1 MAWHPTTQQ
10 KVAAGYF
17 VAGFCA
23 IALLDGVLTLLLPK
37 PAVLAPQPA
46 LSKAMAQ
53 QDVTLEQWSNAAE
66 RLEEKRKLARL

>member
-10 KVAAGYF
+10 KVAVGYF

-23 IALLDGVLTLLLPK
+23 IALLDGALTLLLPK
-37 PAVLAPQPA
+37 PVVLAPQPA
-46 LSKAMAQ
+46 LSKAMTR

-66 RLEEKRKLARL
+66 RLEGKRKLARL